1 MPSAGI
7 FTPSH
12 EHQVAGNQLC
22 TGNCLFFSV
31 PDHHNLRGRQVFECI
46 ECLVGFP
53 FLDHVNADDAD
64 DKNQHDGAI
73 SRLSENKIN
82 DSGNHQQKEHRLTEG
97 MKNGFEETVLL
108 LRHQF
113 IFAVLLLS
121 LGDLIMGQ
129 PLSGSS

>member
-1 MPSAGI
+1 MSIRSPGTSSVLVIVCSFPSRITTICGADR
-7 FTPSH
+7 SLS
-12 EHQVAGNQLC
+12 AL
-22 TGNCLFFSV
+22 SV
-31 PDHHNLRGRQVFECI
+31 LS
-46 ECLVGFP
+46 GFP

>member
-1 MPSAGI
+1 
-7 FTPSH
+7 
-12 EHQVAGNQLC
+12 
-22 TGNCLFFSV
+22 
-31 PDHHNLRGRQVFECI
+31 
-46 ECLVGFP
+46 
-53 FLDHVNADDAD
+53 
-64 DKNQHDGAI
+64 
-73 SRLSENKIN
+73 
-82 DSGNHQQKEHRLTEG
+82 

>member
-1 MPSAGI
+1 M
-7 FTPSH
+7 
-12 EHQVAGNQLC
+12 
-22 TGNCLFFSV
+22 
-31 PDHHNLRGRQVFECI
+31 RGRQVFECI

-73 SRLSENKIN
+73 SRLSENKIT

-113 IFAVLLLS
+113 IFAVLLLP